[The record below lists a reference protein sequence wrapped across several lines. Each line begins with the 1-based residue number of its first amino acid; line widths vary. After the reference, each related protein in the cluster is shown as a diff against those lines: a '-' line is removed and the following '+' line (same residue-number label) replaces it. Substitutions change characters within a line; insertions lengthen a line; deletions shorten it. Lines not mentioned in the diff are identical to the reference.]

1 MPELSNHP
9 VRMCLKNSQVFFIIL
24 AGILLLVEC
33 RKEVWTCETK
43 DDQECVFPFVYN
55 GTTYENCSTIFI
67 NSKAWCAT
75 ETDGDDMMVKFGE
88 CDLDSCEYVKRGGF
102 NMGGLIGAFAGVG
115 VAMGAS
121 LAYMKKRQKGCFKNR
136 CNKQITTIT

>member
-1 MPELSNHP
+1 MLLLK
-9 VRMCLKNSQVFFIIL
+9 CLQVSLFILIN
-24 AGILLLVEC
+24 ILLCVEC
-33 RKEVWTCETK
+33 RKEVWTCETET
-43 DDQECVFPFVYN
+43 DQDCIFPFKFN
-55 GTTYENCSTIFI
+55 GKTYENCTTDALNDSQDPE
-67 NSKAWCAT
+67 AWCAT
-75 ETDGDDMMVKFGE
+75 ETDGDGIMVEGKFGE